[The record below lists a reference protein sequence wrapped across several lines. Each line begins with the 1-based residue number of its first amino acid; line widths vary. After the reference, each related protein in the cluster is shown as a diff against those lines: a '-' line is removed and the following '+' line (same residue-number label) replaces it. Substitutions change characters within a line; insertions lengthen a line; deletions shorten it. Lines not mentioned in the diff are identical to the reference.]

1 MKKDSDYEIILQLLD
16 NKTASLSQKSAIN
29 KETKDK
35 LIKILKLREKL
46 YLNDEKVT
54 KEVLRQYKKYLK

>member
-16 NKTASLSQKSAIN
+16 NKIASLSQKSAIN